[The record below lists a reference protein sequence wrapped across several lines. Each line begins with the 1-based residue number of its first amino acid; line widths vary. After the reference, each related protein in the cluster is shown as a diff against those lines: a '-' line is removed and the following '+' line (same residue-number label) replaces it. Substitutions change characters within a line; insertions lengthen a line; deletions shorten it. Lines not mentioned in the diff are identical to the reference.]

1 MILGGVDY
9 DTGPYIVVF
18 PAGITSATF
27 NVTIIN
33 DNILERDEE
42 FHLNITSPPTASKV
56 ILGQNN
62 QVRIDIINDD
72 SKYIA
77 ILLNIV

>member
-56 ILGQNN
+56 MLGQNN
-62 QVRIDIINDD
+62 QIRIDIINDD